1 MAKQINRLKEF
12 MNDDRSNEEIIDK
25 VKELA
30 YSNEAK
36 DTTILARYTQLKKF
50 LRDNY
55 PEYLSKDFL
64 YTLNPPL
71 EMTYRVN
78 NHNKRVRAERLNFVY
93 DQKMIDK
100 LLSYKNYTQFKYP
113 ERALASYLQFIS
125 GRRISEL
132 ISPDIKLSITKK
144 EPEIVK
150 FSYLKKNKTKDK
162 IEIVRLLPNTI
173 TGKEFK
179 VLMNV
184 LKKFMGKSN
193 SEEELDNDINIFT
206 NNLNYFLKI
215 EFPKKGVHSHL
226 LRGLYA
232 NYYYTLYNPTNININ
247 GFISKILNHTG
258 DSSSLNYSKYVFKQ
272 D

>member
-30 YSNEAK
+30 FSNEAK

-50 LRDNY
+50 LRDNF
-55 PEYLSKDFL
+55 PKLEKEFL
-64 YTLNPPL
+64 HNLNPPL

-78 NHNKRVRAERLNFVY
+78 LHNKRVRAERLNFVY
-93 DQKMIDK
+93 DQNMIDK
-100 LLSYKNYTQFKYP
+100 LLSYKNYTNFKYP
-113 ERALASYLQFIS
+113 DRALASYLQFIS

-132 ISPDIKLSITKK
+132 LSHDIKLGITKK
-144 EPEIVK
+144 EPEVVK

-162 IEIVRLLPNTI
+162 LEIVRLLPNTI
-173 TGKEFK
+173 SGKEFK

-184 LKKFMGKSN
+184 LKKFIGKSQ
-193 SEEELDNDINIFT
+193 SEEEQENDINIFT
-206 NNLNYFLKI
+206 NNLNYFMKI
-215 EFPKKGVHSHL
+215 EFPKRGLHSHV

-232 NYYYTLYNPTNININ
+232 NYYYHMYNHDNQNIN

-258 DSSSLNYSKYVFKQ
+258 DTSSLNYSKYVFKQ
-272 D
+272 A

>member
-1 MAKQINRLKEF
+1 MSKQINRLKEF
-12 MNDDRSNEEIIDK
+12 MNDDRSKEEIIDK

-30 YSNEAK
+30 FSNEAK

-55 PEYLSKDFL
+55 PDLEKEFL
-64 YTLNPPL
+64 YKLNPPL

-78 NHNKRVRAERLNFVY
+78 LHNKRIRAERLNFVY

-100 LLSYKNYTQFKYP
+100 LLSYKNYTNFKYP
-113 ERALASYLQFIS
+113 DRALASYLQFIS

-132 ISPDIKLSITKK
+132 LSHDIKLGITKK
-144 EPEIVK
+144 EPEVVK

-162 IEIVRLLPNTI
+162 LEIVRLLPNTI
-173 TGKEFK
+173 AGKEFK

-184 LKKFMGKSN
+184 LKKFMGKSE
-193 SEEELDNDINIFT
+193 SEEELQNDINIFT

-215 EFPKKGVHSHL
+215 QFPKRGMHSHVI
-226 LRGLYA
+226 RGLYA
-232 NYYYTLYNPTNININ
+232 NYYYHMYNPTNININ
-247 GFISKILNHTG
+247 GFITKILNHTG
-258 DSSSLNYSKYVFKQ
+258 DTSSLNYSKYVFNK

>member
-1 MAKQINRLKEF
+1 MTKQINRLKEF
-12 MNDDRSNEEIIDK
+12 MNEDKTNEEITEK
-25 VKELA
+25 VRELA
-30 YSNEAK
+30 FSNEAK

-55 PEYLSKDFL
+55 TNLEKEFL
-64 YTLNPPL
+64 HKLNPPL

-78 NHNKRVRAERLNFVY
+78 NHNKRIRAERLNFVY

-100 LLSYKNYTQFKYP
+100 LLSYKNYTNFKYP

-132 ISPDIKLSITKK
+132 LSPDIKLGITKK
-144 EPEIVK
+144 EPEVVK

-173 TGKEFK
+173 AGKEFK
-179 VLMNV
+179 LLINV
-184 LKKFMGKSN
+184 LKKYMGKSQ
-193 SEEELDNDINIFT
+193 SEQQIDNDINIFT

-232 NYYYTLYNPTNININ
+232 NYYYNLYNPTNQNIN
-247 GFISKILNHTG
+247 GFISRVLNHTG
-258 DSSSLNYSKYVFKQ
+258 DTSSLNYSKYVFNK